1 MYGSLLE
8 ILSEDELD
16 GFVEEMVVDLAERRP
31 DMDGQDL
38 KITKTALRQVQDLV
52 SLRAFLSSSLL
63 ILICRQRLWD
73 ELMST

>member
-73 ELMST
+73 ELMSI